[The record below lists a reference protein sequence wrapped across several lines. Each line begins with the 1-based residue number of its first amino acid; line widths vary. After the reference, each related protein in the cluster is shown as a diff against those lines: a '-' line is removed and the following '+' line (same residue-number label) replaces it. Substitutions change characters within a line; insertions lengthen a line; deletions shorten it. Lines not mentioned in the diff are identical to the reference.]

1 MKHPVSLD
9 YTLGE
14 GDLSDYLDG
23 LRQGTA
29 VGRRCRAC
37 GRTSFPPERVCH
49 CQERDDDA
57 GGLEPKPLPGTA
69 VVLCRTD
76 GPAGAFVL
84 VRFDGADNAAV
95 CRLAD
100 PAARGTR
107 GCLRATADGLP
118 GLILDIVGE
127 GIESIR

>member
-1 MKHPVSLD
+1 MKHRVSLD

-23 LRQGTA
+23 LRHGTA
-29 VGRRCRAC
+29 VGCRCRAC
-37 GRTSFPPERVCH
+37 GRTSFPPERVCP
-49 CQERDDDA
+49 CRERANDA
-57 GGLEPKPLPGTA
+57 GGLEPKSLPGTA
-69 VVLCRTD
+69 EILCRTD
-76 GPAGAFVL
+76 GLAGAFAL

-107 GCLRATADGLP
+107 GRLRATADGLP
-118 GLILDIVGE
+118 GLILDIFGE
-127 GIESIR
+127 DIESV